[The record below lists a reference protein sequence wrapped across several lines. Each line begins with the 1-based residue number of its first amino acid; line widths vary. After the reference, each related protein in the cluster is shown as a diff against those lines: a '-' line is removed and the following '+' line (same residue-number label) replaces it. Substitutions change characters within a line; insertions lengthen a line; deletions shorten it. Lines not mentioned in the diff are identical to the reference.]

1 MHPRLVPSGHPWV
14 LQRKRISLDPL
25 LCIWRAQNLAAGVHG
40 YWRDNPATR
49 QLLQGLPRVTWCFT
63 LPASAP
69 RSWGSLHPEQSN
81 PSLPVVQKFLLD
93 AAPVRLLALEWNH
106 CALPT
111 ELTYLNDWLQL
122 FLISQLLD
130 FHGHSDALL
139 NGRLPTTDHLT
150 PLRVPITRPSR
161 YDSNKVRGSCP
172 RCRTYVA
179 RRGPQR
185 FLQRILSLHSSNID
199 ILVSRASRG
208 RACDT

>member
-1 MHPRLVPSGHPWV
+1 MALA
-14 LQRKRISLDPL
+14 PL
-25 LCIWRAQNLAAGVHG
+25 LGIWRAQNLAAGVHG

-49 QLLQGLPRVTWCFT
+49 QLLQGLPRVTWRFT

-93 AAPVRLLALEWNH
+93 ATPVWHVALEWNH

-111 ELTYLNDWLQL
+111 KLTCLNDWLQL
-122 FLISQLLD
+122 FLISKLLD
-130 FHGHSDALL
+130 VLRHSDDLL
-139 NGRLPTTDHLT
+139 NSRLPTTDHLT
-150 PLRVPITRPSR
+150 PPWVLVTWSSR
-161 YDSNKVRGSCP
+161 YDPNKVWGSCP
-172 RCRTYVA
+172 LCRTYVA

-185 FLQRILSLHSSNID
+185 FIQRILSLHCSNFD

-208 RACDT
+208 RACDTQIANQWQL